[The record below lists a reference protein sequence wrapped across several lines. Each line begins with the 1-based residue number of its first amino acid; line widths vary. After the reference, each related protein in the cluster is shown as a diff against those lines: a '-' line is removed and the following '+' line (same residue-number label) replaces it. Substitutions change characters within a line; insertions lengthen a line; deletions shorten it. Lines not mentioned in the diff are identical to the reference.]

1 MSGLLTK
8 LISKK
13 TSKKEVSLPPAEI
26 GKPFSVKHNIHV
38 GCNPSTGEIE
48 GLPDPWLRLLQQANI
63 SKSEQTQNPTAV
75 LQALKY
81 YAHSIKK
88 KPEAKY
94 LGTTETVE
102 QESEEIEN
110 VISETIEKDDENKT
124 QESPLEKKENK
135 NLIPKEELIEKND
148 DKLEINN
155 DIEKT
160 SDKLETETPIKDND
174 EKTISPVIRRKQQK
188 KMSEE
193 EVIATLRTIV
203 NSGDPHSKYDLL
215 KNIGSGASGMV
226 YTAIDKVTGEKVA
239 IKKMDLSQQ
248 PKKELIITEIL
259 VMRENKH
266 PNLVNYVD
274 SYLVKNELWVIMEYL
289 EGGALTDVVTETV
302 MGEGQMA
309 AICRETL
316 KAMLFLHSKGIIHR
330 DIKSDNVLLG
340 MDGTVKITDFGFC
353 AQISRDEKR
362 DTMVGT
368 PYWMAPEVVTR
379 KQYGNKVDIW
389 SLGIMVIEMTE
400 GEPPYLTEAPL
411 KALYLIATNG
421 QPEIKRKNKSAELTS
436 FLQRCLE
443 VDVNKRAT
451 AEELLNH
458 PFLQKAES
466 LSTLV
471 PFIKAAKK
479 LLNKQ

>member
-1 MSGLLTK
+1 MSGFFTK
-8 LISKK
+8 LIPKK
-13 TSKKEVSLPPAEI
+13 STKRDASIPPAEI

-63 SKSEQTQNPTAV
+63 SKSEQSQNPTAV

-94 LGTTETVE
+94 LGTSETVE
-102 QESEEIEN
+102 EESEEIEN
-110 VISETIEKDDENKT
+110 VISAETIDDDQNKNEQSNIDEEKELMPKG
-124 QESPLEKKENK
+124 ELLEKNNDLHE
-135 NLIPKEELIEKND
+135 EKND
-148 DKLEINN
+148 SDRALDKSETITV
-155 DIEKT
+155 IK
-160 SDKLETETPIKDND
+160 SDDKPVSPIL
-174 EKTISPVIRRKQQK
+174 RKKPQQK
-188 KMSEE
+188 KMSDK
-193 EVIATLRTIV
+193 EVLETLKSIV
-203 NSGDPHSKYDLL
+203 NSNDPYSKYELL
-215 KNIGSGASGMV
+215 KNIGVGASGTV

-239 IKKMDLSQQ
+239 IKKMDLAQQ

-274 SYLVKNELWVIMEYL
+274 SYLVNNELWVVMEYL
-289 EGGALTDVVTETV
+289 DGGALTDVVIETV
-302 MGEGQMA
+302 IGEGQIA

-316 KAMLFLHSKGIIHR
+316 QAIAFLHSKGIIHR

-340 MDGTVKITDFGFC
+340 MDGKVKITDFGFC

-421 QPEIKRKNKSAELTS
+421 QPEIKMKNKSPELTS
-436 FLQRCLE
+436 FLGRCLE
-443 VDVNKRAT
+443 VDVHQRAT
-451 AEELLNH
+451 AEELLKH
-458 PFLQKAES
+458 PFLQKAKN
-466 LSTLV
+466 LSTLI

-479 LLNKQ
+479 VLNK